1 MNKHTSTFFDV
12 INNFIC
18 FLILLLVFLTP
29 LIFTSDTN
37 ELYEF
42 PKMFFVYILG
52 ATVIFLFM
60 VGNIVKAKFLRIPPL
75 YVTVFII
82 SYLVSTIFSSH
93 IYTSVWGYYTRFN
106 GSLISVLILFGL
118 YVVILNLFS
127 ETDFKSVFFILSLTT
142 LPVSL
147 YSIYQHFQGI
157 QRVYSTFGQ
166 PNWLAAYIVI
176 ILPLLFDNYLKCQK
190 SLIKDFLWFLE
201 NKVFQI

>member
-29 LIFTSDTN
+29 LVFTSNPN

-42 PKMFFVYILG
+42 PKMFLVYILG
-52 ATVIFLFM
+52 ATVIFLFII
-60 VGNIVKAKFLRIPPL
+60 GKIIRTKSLKAPPV
-75 YVTVFII
+75 YVTAFII
-82 SYLVSTIFSSH
+82 SYIISTIFSSH

-127 ETDFKSVFFILSLTT
+127 ETDFKSVF
-142 LPVSL
+142 
-147 YSIYQHFQGI
+147 
-157 QRVYSTFGQ
+157 
-166 PNWLAAYIVI
+166 
-176 ILPLLFDNYLKCQK
+176 
-190 SLIKDFLWFLE
+190 
-201 NKVFQI
+201 